1 MRTGA
6 HGATD
11 MSPVC
16 MAASLQLG
24 ISVPNFGLQEHMP
37 HSAETDA
44 VFPHAYHYA
53 DGYLHP
59 GDEPGLG
66 IDIDEELAARYPYRP
81 ASLPVNRLQDGTVH
95 SW

>member
-1 MRTGA
+1 
-6 HGATD
+6 
-11 MSPVC
+11 
-16 MAASLQLG
+16 MAAALQLD
-24 ISVPNFGLQEHMP
+24 IAIPNFGLQEYMP

-44 VFPHAYHYA
+44 VFPHTYWYE

-66 IDIDEELAARYPYRP
+66 VDIDEELAAQYPYKP
-81 ASLPVNRLQDGTVH
+81 AALPVNRLQDGTLH